1 MSELEFLEHYNKK
14 IQKHGD
20 NPDVLLRSLGKLDQV
35 RVTIDLLAQ
44 TGVGKTVSALKKR
57 YGDSEIGTLSR
68 DLVAKWK
75 ASVAIEE
82 EEREN
87 EESEEAAENGNDD
100 PRLSPEYSV
109 PEYVPTRIS
118 TEEARKASSEDEN
131 NREKGD
137 NSQDE
142 EKYSKKSKKKKSHR
156 ERSEEGESHRSD
168 KSHKHKKDKEREKE
182 KKHKHSER
190 EKEKESR
197 SSSSSRDKEKE
208 QKRKSSHR
216 DRHRED
222 DVKTKEIKK
231 EKKCDI
237 KEESDQGDRN
247 KHRNDD
253 ARHGIHDNQRE
264 LKHVSKSEVKHSRSK
279 HHDLSS
285 FDMFSKPSLEDNEE
299 KTSSRKRK
307 GNGIED
313 SSSSKH
319 PKLLGSSHKNNL
331 PSLPSSFSGTN
342 LIPDISP
349 IYKPLP
355 RTNPFLA
362 DDKQKTEGKNDIDL
376 SVLLSSKNKGMS
388 RIYSGVK
395 RTGFLG
401 GEVPTLFSQCIQVL
415 KENVDYI
422 EEVGGLPYDI
432 MKPVLLMASDTTLMR
447 IEDCNPHLMEFTGE
461 LWDKLVKKHFFN
473 KKPEEMESP
482 REMYERCT
490 RERAAKFEKLK
501 GKMKETVKEEEDS
514 HRQTKLAYVDI
525 APKAPRSIRNQ
536 QAKHGTAL
544 PSGTPM
550 VPGAPRPRNQILD
563 PTAGASRAYVA
574 PKKPK
579 TAPLM
584 AKTFKLMRGIKG
596 GFRR

>member
-1 MSELEFLEHYNKK
+1 MVFF
-14 IQKHGD
+14 Q
-20 NPDVLLRSLGKLDQV
+20 
-35 RVTIDLLAQ
+35 Q

-87 EESEEAAENGNDD
+87 EESEEVAENGNDD

-362 DDKQKTEGKNDIDL
+362 DKQKTEGKNDIDL

-388 RIYSGVK
+388 RIY
-395 RTGFLG
+395 R
-401 GEVPTLFSQCIQVL
+401 
-415 KENVDYI
+415 
-422 EEVGGLPYDI
+422 
-432 MKPVLLMASDTTLMR
+432 
-447 IEDCNPHLMEFTGE
+447 
-461 LWDKLVKKHFFN
+461 
-473 KKPEEMESP
+473 
-482 REMYERCT
+482 
-490 RERAAKFEKLK
+490 
-501 GKMKETVKEEEDS
+501 
-514 HRQTKLAYVDI
+514 
-525 APKAPRSIRNQ
+525 
-536 QAKHGTAL
+536 
-544 PSGTPM
+544 
-550 VPGAPRPRNQILD
+550 
-563 PTAGASRAYVA
+563 
-574 PKKPK
+574 
-579 TAPLM
+579 
-584 AKTFKLMRGIKG
+584 
-596 GFRR
+596 

>member
-87 EESEEAAENGNDD
+87 EESEEVAENGNDD